1 MLGRL
6 HEMARARASR
16 PSGSRPIGK
25 LVGRG
30 MLPLALLAVS
40 CQPKRPP
47 PSRLLFGGLPVS
59 GDLGF
64 AQTKGFKTCFNVDAM
79 HVRCRRHDVMFLGQ
93 GPFEAAVDLL
103 GGYGQSGFD
112 QLTLWHASDNEEIYK
127 ILISLAKMG
136 WHYCYTGDGDRGD
149 QAIFMRRGGQVRI
162 SMDISYWAK
171 RRLRVIPNWNK
182 TGLSEKCIPD
192 RSLLR
197 FGADVARAAGQ

>member
-1 MLGRL
+1 MQGRL
-6 HEMARARASR
+6 HEMVRARASGR
-16 PSGSRPIGK
+16 SGSRSTGK

-30 MLPLALLAVS
+30 MLLLALLAVS

-47 PSRLLFGGLPVS
+47 PHRLLVDGLPVS

-64 AQTKGFKTCFNVDAM
+64 AQAKGFKACFNVDAIHM
-79 HVRCRRHDVMFLGQ
+79 RCRRHDVMFLGQ

-112 QLTLWHASDNEEIYK
+112 QLTLWHGSDNEEVYK
-127 ILISLAKMG
+127 ILVSLAKRG

-149 QAIFMRRGGQVRI
+149 QAIFTHQGERVRI
-162 SMDISYWAK
+162 SMDISYWAT
-171 RRLRVIPNWNK
+171 RRLRVIPNWNRS
-182 TGLSEKCIPD
+182 GLSENCIPEK
-192 RSLLR
+192 SLLR

>member
-6 HEMARARASR
+6 HELACARAPG

-25 LVGRG
+25 LVGRA
-30 MLPLALLAVS
+30 MLLLALLAAS

-47 PSRLLFGGLPVS
+47 PARLLFGGLPVS

-64 AQTKGFKTCFNVDAM
+64 AQAKGFKSCFNVDAM
-79 HVRCRRHDVMFLGQ
+79 HMRCRRHDVMFLGQ

-112 QLTLWHASDNEEIYK
+112 QLTLWHDSDNEEVYK
-127 ILISLAKMG
+127 ILVSLAKMD
-136 WHYCYTGDGDRGD
+136 WRYCYTGDGDRGD
-149 QAIFMRRGGQVRI
+149 QAIFTRQGEKFRI

-182 TGLSEKCIPD
+182 SGLGENCVPD
-192 RSLLR
+192 GSLLR
-197 FGADVARAAGQ
+197 FGRDVARAAGQ

>member
-1 MLGRL
+1 MT
-6 HEMARARASR
+6 
-16 PSGSRPIGK
+16 
-25 LVGRG
+25 
-30 MLPLALLAVS
+30 LLAIG

-47 PSRLLFGGLPVS
+47 PPRLLVDGLPVS

-64 AQTKGFKTCFNVDAM
+64 AQAKGFKACFNEDAM
-79 HVRCRRHDVMFLGQ
+79 HMRCRRHDVMFLGQ

-112 QLTLWHASDNEEIYK
+112 QLTLWHASDNEEVYK
-127 ILISLAKMG
+127 ILVSLAKMG

-149 QAIFMRRGGQVRI
+149 QAIFTHQGEQVRI

-182 TGLSEKCIPD
+182 SGLSENCIPEK
-192 RSLLR
+192 SLLR
-197 FGADVARAAGQ
+197 FGADVAKAARR